1 MKREKKGRKR
11 KGVSCSRTG
20 RGRFRQGGNFI
31 LFSRVGGKGKE
42 GRDLVGR
49 LACGRGGGG
58 SWYGSGCRKEVGVD
72 KWPCTVGYA
81 AAAWGWGRDESYI
94 VGGLLLGGGG

>member
-58 SWYGSGCRKEVGVD
+58 VLVRFGVQE
-72 KWPCTVGYA
+72 G
-81 AAAWGWGRDESYI
+81 GWG
-94 VGGLLLGGGG
+94 G